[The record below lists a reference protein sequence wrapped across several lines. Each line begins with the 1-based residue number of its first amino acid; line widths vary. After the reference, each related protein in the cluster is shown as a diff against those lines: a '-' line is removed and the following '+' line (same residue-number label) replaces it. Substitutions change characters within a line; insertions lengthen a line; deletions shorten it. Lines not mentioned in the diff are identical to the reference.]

1 MIGQDST
8 EMLGNT
14 QLPGRFGCELSRYV
28 YVYGRWSTGDQSIVR
43 VGLLGL

>member
-14 QLPGRFGCELSRYV
+14 QLQGRFGCELSGYV
-28 YVYGRWSTGDQSIVR
+28 YVDGKWSTGDPSIDR

>member
-8 EMLGNT
+8 EMLGST
-14 QLPGRFGCELSRYV
+14 QLQGRFGCELSGYV
-28 YVYGRWSTGDQSIVR
+28 YVYGRWSTGDQSIDR